1 MPVGLHSVDVG
12 NDSSV
17 DSSVD
22 TLSKVAVGVQSL
34 TGLESLSHLVLV
46 SA

>member
-12 NDSSV
+12 NDLG
-17 DSSVD
+17 SSVD
-22 TLSKVAVGVQSL
+22 TSSKVAVGVQSL
-34 TGLESLSHLVLV
+34 TGLESSLSHLVLE